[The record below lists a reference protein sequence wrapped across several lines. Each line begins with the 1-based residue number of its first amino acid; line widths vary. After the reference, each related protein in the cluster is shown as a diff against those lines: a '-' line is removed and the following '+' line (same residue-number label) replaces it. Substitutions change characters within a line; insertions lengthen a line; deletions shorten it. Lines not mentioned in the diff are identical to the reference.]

1 MDYLRQQK
9 ISIHRLAL
17 EHADIYAY
25 KNKDGI
31 ANWDITVPDTVQSAS
46 SPAGDAMNISELD
59 IRQISI
65 QHATVTMDD
74 RDTRIFANLWDT
86 NLTLKANMKK
96 GHSMLAVDFRNKN
109 LLFWQDGLHT
119 PSLETVLHMIPESI
133 LKKAEVSAG
142 GEVSFIGTLKGMY
155 GKQKM
160 PLATLDIRIKDA
172 FARYAGL
179 PYGIDKVNADFSARI
194 DLMRNTPSCLNLK
207 IFQFK
212 GADTDIL
219 ADMKVDNL
227 LTDPDITFHTRSTV
241 DLNTLAQIFPLQE
254 GIGMDG
260 KMNADLKLRCR
271 LSTLKKQDWGRV
283 KVQGKIRTDKLVL
296 RHTQKNFE
304 FTSNATL
311 DFAGNEW
318 LGGRVEIKDMTLRSP
333 ALNSATESFTA
344 AISTY
349 PSQDTLRP
357 AKTEC
362 KIEMNKL
369 RVSLA
374 DSLDLFCGKSSAHQ
388 TLSATRIT
396 GPR

>member
-31 ANWDITVPDTVQSAS
+31 ANWDITVPDTVQSTS

-59 IRQISI
+59 IRQIFI

-109 LLFWQDGLHT
+109 LLFWQYGLHT

-194 DLMRNTPSCLNLK
+194 DLMRNTPSC
-207 IFQFK
+207 
-212 GADTDIL
+212 
-219 ADMKVDNL
+219 
-227 LTDPDITFHTRSTV
+227 
-241 DLNTLAQIFPLQE
+241 
-254 GIGMDG
+254 
-260 KMNADLKLRCR
+260 
-271 LSTLKKQDWGRV
+271 
-283 KVQGKIRTDKLVL
+283 
-296 RHTQKNFE
+296 
-304 FTSNATL
+304 
-311 DFAGNEW
+311 
-318 LGGRVEIKDMTLRSP
+318 
-333 ALNSATESFTA
+333 
-344 AISTY
+344 
-349 PSQDTLRP
+349 
-357 AKTEC
+357 
-362 KIEMNKL
+362 
-369 RVSLA
+369 
-374 DSLDLFCGKSSAHQ
+374 
-388 TLSATRIT
+388 
-396 GPR
+396 